1 MKWKDIKKL
10 IEEELNENK
19 KNVKE
24 ASLNVQD
31 TKFNLRTGVN

>member
-10 IEEELNENK
+10 IEEELNGSK

-24 ASLNVQD
+24 ASLSVQD
-31 TKFNLRTGVN
+31 T